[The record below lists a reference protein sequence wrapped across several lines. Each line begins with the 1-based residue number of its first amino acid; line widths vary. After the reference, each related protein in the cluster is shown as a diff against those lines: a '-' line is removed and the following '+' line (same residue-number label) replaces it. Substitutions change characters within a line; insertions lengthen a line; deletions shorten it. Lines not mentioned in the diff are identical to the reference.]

1 MPIWCIARK
10 KSGRRVARLPAVI
23 ARPCS
28 TVDQMAMSVVAPGH
42 VSIARSTG
50 KEWLTEEVG

>member
-1 MPIWCIARK
+1 MARK

-28 TVDQMAMSVVAPGH
+28 IVDQMAMSVVAPEL
-42 VSIARSTG
+42 VSRSCVNF
-50 KEWLTEEVG
+50 ESRLT